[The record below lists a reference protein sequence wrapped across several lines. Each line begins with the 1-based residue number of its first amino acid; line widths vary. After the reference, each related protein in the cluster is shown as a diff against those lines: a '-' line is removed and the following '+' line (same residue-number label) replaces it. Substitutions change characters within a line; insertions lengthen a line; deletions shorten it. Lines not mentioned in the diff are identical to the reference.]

1 MYDQSLVIIAL
12 LVQFIAGGIYIKG
25 TLSGG
30 VKPNRVTYFLW
41 FILPVVAFAGAVD
54 EGVGMIALYT
64 LLNGFISLTV
74 FLVSFLNKDGYWK
87 LGRFDYFMG
96 AMAIIG
102 VVLWQATGN
111 GNLAIIFALVAD
123 FFAGLPT
130 LKKAYQAPDTEN
142 IVTYFLG
149 IVGAI
154 IIMSAIGTWDFAH
167 YAFPVYLVALNAMI
181 VFAMCVGPRASKNMV
196 LKS

>member
-25 TLSGG
+25 TLSGS

-41 FILPVVAFAGAVD
+41 FILPVVAYAGAVD

-74 FLVSFLNKDGYWK
+74 FLVSFLNKDGYWM

-142 IVTYFLG
+142 IVTYALG

-154 IIMSAIGTWDFAH
+154 IIMLAIGTWNFAH

-181 VFAMCVGPRASKNMV
+181 VFAICIGPRKTLSTN
-196 LKS
+196 SF